1 MARIAV
7 ISKPG
12 TESLTRLARLL
23 TAIKRQRR
31 GSKPFWR
38 EREKLSTSKP
48 TLEAAPFTSMIRKRF
63 HPRRSIRFTLPV
75 DWRFTRMAKKRD
87 RSAYMKAYQKDNKK
101 DRTAYM
107 KAYRAKLERGYWNAS
122 KKNWAQNNPE
132 EASSLAAAREAKYS
146 VTRNRK
152 NSGKLWTLEEMEL
165 LSNTPNTEKEFLSLS
180 EQLGRSLQAL
190 YTKSYEMKKV
200 ER

>member
-1 MARIAV
+1 
-7 ISKPG
+7 
-12 TESLTRLARLL
+12 
-23 TAIKRQRR
+23 
-31 GSKPFWR
+31 
-38 EREKLSTSKP
+38 
-48 TLEAAPFTSMIRKRF
+48 
-63 HPRRSIRFTLPV
+63 
-75 DWRFTRMAKKRD
+75 MAKKRD